1 MRPKNGAQTPS
12 PTPGAWSGSMPTDSP
27 RRKVRTNSRTPCMVA
42 GTALTAEVLR
52 AVSSTGAS
60 AALRGGRNITV
71 MGIWRA
77 R

>member
-27 RRKVRTNSRTPCMVA
+27 RRRVRTPCMVA